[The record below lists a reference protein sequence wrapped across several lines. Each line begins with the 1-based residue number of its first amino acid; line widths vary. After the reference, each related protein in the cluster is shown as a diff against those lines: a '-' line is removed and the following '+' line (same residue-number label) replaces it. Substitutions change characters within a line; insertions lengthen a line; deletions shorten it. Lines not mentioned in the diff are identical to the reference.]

1 MHNCC
6 ECNKI
11 DFVVTTVKYI
21 LKNCMRVTGAT
32 YLRNRNTSSNVAK
45 QYSNLIDPLASSS
58 PSIEA
63 ATAEENEDSLDTA
76 SNLCE
81 VWIEPDS
88 SVTRSQTL
96 CARRRIEGSTFVI
109 GRRRSNVSYLSENP
123 PDLYVSQREPYS
135 LSKRHCMIK
144 INNDH
149 VYIKDLNSRHGTV
162 INGCRFGNLING
174 VSDMKLCS
182 GEYNLT
188 LGIRSYNIKFRI
200 ILINKE

>member
-11 DFVVTTVKYI
+11 DFLVTSAKHI
-21 LKNCMRVTGAT
+21 LKNCMRVTGIT
-32 YLRNRNTSSNVAK
+32 YLLDRNTSSNVAK
-45 QYSNLIDPLASSS
+45 QDSNAIDPLASLS
-58 PSIEA
+58 PFIEA
-63 ATAEENEDSLDTA
+63 VISEENEGSSDTA

-109 GRRRSNVSYLSENP
+109 GRRRSSVSYLSENP

-182 GEYNLT
+182 GEHNLT
-188 LGIRSYNIKFRI
+188 LGIRSDNIKFRI
-200 ILINKE
+200 IVNK